1 MQNYAKIQLIISD
14 DASSDFSMKNIKS
27 YCKKNAGLNIIDLQI
42 LQNDMNLGTV
52 EHLKKIYPLCI
63 GDILWI
69 LGADDILVKKDAVS
83 CFVTEFNKNSNTMIL
98 TSQVALYDENLE
110 VQKGYYLCSEGIELL
125 KNGDAQQQLQRL
137 SRECFIPA
145 VGTCFRR
152 ILLSYTENLD
162 DYYWL
167 VEDWPFYVR
176 LARNNIR
183 IGYVDMIAVHHR
195 HGGVSHGNK
204 RAPQRKLLSQK
215 YSGDLLSVYHY
226 EISPF
231 LYLLPRNARIHVKIR
246 AFLRL
251 VHHINCRP
259 KYYIIGKKKRK

>member
-1 MQNYAKIQLIISD
+1 MEQKVTIIVLCYSNYHLIFPLLDSIFMQNYAKIQLIISD

-110 VQKGYYLCSEGIELL
+110 VQKGYYLCSEGIE
-125 KNGDAQQQLQRL
+125 
-137 SRECFIPA
+137 P
-145 VGTCFRR
+145 V
-152 ILLSYTENLD
+152 SYTHLD
-162 DYYWL
+162 VY
-167 VEDWPFYVR
+167 
-176 LARNNIR
+176 
-183 IGYVDMIAVHHR
+183 
-195 HGGVSHGNK
+195 K
-204 RAPQRKLLSQK
+204 RQ
-215 YSGDLLSVYHY
+215 
-226 EISPF
+226 E
-231 LYLLPRNARIHVKIR
+231 
-246 AFLRL
+246 
-251 VHHINCRP
+251 
-259 KYYIIGKKKRK
+259 